1 MFMDMVWEHDRL
13 SAGQCG
19 KDNVFAGMRV
29 GTFSINDRSA
39 FVQPLGNI
47 FTDWLRIITDDHNGL
62 AEGDIFYNA
71 VDHKGFHGQTDKRVQ
86 CRFDVKHEAG
96 TDDH

>member
-1 MFMDMVWEHDRL
+1 MFMDMVSEYDRL

-29 GTFSINDRSA
+29 GTFSINNRSA

-62 AEGDIFYNA
+62 AESDIFYNA
-71 VDHKGFHGQTDKRVQ
+71 VDHKGFNGQTDK
-86 CRFDVKHEAG
+86 
-96 TDDH
+96 